1 MFLLK
6 DIFLFKSVF
15 DKHLLGSGYFD
26 IFIIKKIIF
35 YKTKHKTVD
44 TSDAANDEKDATVK
58 CGDLA
63 NLAFFED
70 VFSCSHHNRDLKLN
84 KTAASDVAVKILLLK
99 ILHSRFY
106 DYEIPTQQRKLSP
119 KSSVWDLKPH
129 QERKRAH
136 LEFRAQQT
144 PMLRHNIT
152 TRFMNSCLLTV
163 LTYQG
168 PTLNVSELFNT

>member
-26 IFIIKKIIF
+26 IFIIKIIIF
-35 YKTKHKTVD
+35 CKTKHKTVD

-84 KTAASDVAVKILLLK
+84 KTAASDGAVKILLLK
-99 ILHSRFY
+99 ILHSRF
-106 DYEIPTQQRKLSP
+106 T
-119 KSSVWDLKPH
+119 
-129 QERKRAH
+129 
-136 LEFRAQQT
+136 
-144 PMLRHNIT
+144 T
-152 TRFMNSCLLTV
+152 TRFQHNNENFYPKTAC
-163 LTYQG
+163 G
-168 PTLNVSELFNT
+168 I